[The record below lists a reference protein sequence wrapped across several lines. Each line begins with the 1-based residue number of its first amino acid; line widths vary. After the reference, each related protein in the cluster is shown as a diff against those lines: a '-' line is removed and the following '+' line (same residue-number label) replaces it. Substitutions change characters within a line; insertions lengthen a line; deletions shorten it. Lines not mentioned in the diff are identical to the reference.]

1 MAVDVSESGWK
12 AFTKKQ
18 KLAVELDDKELLKAL
33 ARFDKTSE
41 GKPEPRLEALKDL
54 AKEVLKQITALAK
67 LKKQLGDKPFGLVKD
82 ELYAILEEA
91 ESLQKKTQ
99 AALEAGGEQEEDDED
114 SAPTALVDPKLLF
127 KQLGLCRKD
136 PERTMK
142 FAFVDAKGKEQP
154 AMLAMHPRTGA
165 RALFGKLQAAAGVR
179 TGAYGSAWVDGT
191 SLMLQLDKPLS
202 GLVKKL
208 RAPVKAC
215 GFRITKVVLWN
226 ADGTVFEQDE
236 QAEDAVAGR
245 AAPETREVGPGAEAE
260 PSTVTPTAQN
270 RGGPTAPPQPSI
282 TYEAELAALLPRV
295 KKAADEGSVDA
306 TKHQKLLAFAAVK
319 AGSKDFLGALAALK
333 HVDQLLDNPTAKGS
347 AEAGG
352 AGAATGAGS
361 GGDAGTAVPAPSG
374 QQASFDEAAFRASWQ
389 TAREGWTAA
398 IEQVDAQIA
407 KLQAALREDDDE
419 DLVAIAEF
427 GLPALTGDFKAPMM
441 AAVMDVDRASGDGL
455 ARAARRARSLAASFA
470 EYLDEAETVAVTDDN
485 DFGVTV
491 TIRKTVGGALRQLE
505 QTLAQAAG

>member
-1 MAVDVSESGWK
+1 MAVDVSESSWK

-41 GKPEPRLEALKDL
+41 SKPEPRLEALKDL
-54 AKEVLKQITALAK
+54 AKEVPKQVTALAK

-99 AALEAGGEQEEDDED
+99 AALDAEDDKEEDDED
-114 SAPTALVDPKLLF
+114 SAPSALVSPKLLF
-127 KQLGLCRKD
+127 KQLSMCRKD

-165 RALFGKLQAAAGVR
+165 RALFGKLQAAAGVK

-202 GLVKKL
+202 GLVKKV

-215 GFRITKVVLWN
+215 GFRIAKVVLWN

-236 QAEDAVAGR
+236 QAEDAVGEGP
-245 AAPETREVGPGAEAE
+245 APATPEAPGAAAE
-260 PSTVTPTAQN
+260 PSRVTPTAPN
-270 RGGPTAPPQPSI
+270 KGAPTAPPQPSI
-282 TYEAELAALLPRV
+282 TYEAKLAALLPRV
-295 KKAADEGSVDA
+295 KKAAEESSVDA
-306 TKHQKLLAFAAVK
+306 TKHQKLLEFAAVK
-319 AGSKDFLGALAALK
+319 AGSKDFLGALAALRQI
-333 HVDQLLDNPTAKGS
+333 DQLLGNPTPKAS
-347 AEAGG
+347 ANAGG

-361 GGDAGTAVPAPSG
+361 GGDAGTAFRVRMTALIPKVE
-374 QQASFDEAAFRASWQ
+374 EAQ
-389 TAREGWTAA
+389 TAGHTGAHEAKRKASEAGVLADKQDFVRANA
-398 IEQVDAQIA
+398 I
-407 KLQAALREDDDE
+407 
-419 DLVAIAEF
+419 
-427 GLPALTGDFKAPMM
+427 
-441 AAVMDVDRASGDGL
+441 
-455 ARAARRARSLAASFA
+455 
-470 EYLDEAETVAVTDDN
+470 LDEAERLVASPSGNGPRSTRLLSAPA
-485 DFGVTV
+485 GGRPAKAGPKRSRWWTRRSPSCRPRCA
-491 TIRKTVGGALRQLE
+491 TKTTRIWWRSLSSACPL
-505 QTLAQAAG
+505 